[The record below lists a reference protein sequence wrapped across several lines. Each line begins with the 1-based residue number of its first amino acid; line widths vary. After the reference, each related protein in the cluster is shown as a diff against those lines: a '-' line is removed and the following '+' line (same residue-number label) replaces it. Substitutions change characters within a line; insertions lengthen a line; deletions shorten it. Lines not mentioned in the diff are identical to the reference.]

1 MAACPYAEDGAEHCS
16 GVVVDNAYSEVCS
29 LPASINLIYAVCRS
43 RLLQLEA
50 WSDYRL
56 IFTPPYSSSWSVSY
70 IRSQYDSDL
79 NARVNVTCLAGG
91 YYTFKLPYS
100 IYCPGNGT
108 WLMGR
113 PLSMKF
119 SMGRNH
125 IQCLMQNLS
134 IILAVVAQ
142 SRMCIL
148 WRTVDS
154 TDSGRLSEH
163 EQYLRVTSGPA
174 RIWLITGQPLRS
186 SSGLNNSLMWR

>member
-1 MAACPYAEDGAEHCS
+1 MSVCGRWCRTLFG
-16 GVVVDNAYSEVCS
+16 GVVIDNAYSEVCS

-56 IFTPPYSSSWSVSY
+56 ISTPLYSSSWSVSY
-70 IRSQYDSDL
+70 IHSQYDSDL
-79 NARVNVTCLAGG
+79 NAIVNVTCLACG

-100 IYCPGNGT
+100 IHCPGNGT

-119 SMGRNH
+119 SVGRNH

-134 IILAVVAQ
+134 SISAVVTQ
-142 SRMCIL
+142 PRMCVL
-148 WRTVDS
+148 WRTIDS
-154 TDSGRLSEH
+154 PDSGASSEMSNIC
-163 EQYLRVTSGPA
+163 ELLRD
-174 RIWLITGQPLRS
+174 L
-186 SSGLNNSLMWR
+186 